1 MDRESHSASDVLGEL
16 DRRRALDPN
25 VHGTSLFGLVYPTG
39 RADIEALIHE
49 VYDRFLFSN
58 ALNPLRFSE
67 LSRMERD
74 VVTIAASLVHRNETG
89 KSPGAVT
96 SGGTESILMSMLVA
110 RERARARGVERPVIL
125 APESAHPAYAK
136 AAHYFDMGY
145 ERIALDD
152 QYRASAS
159 SARELLTSDT
169 AVIVANAYS
178 YPHGA
183 MDPVVDLAAIAA
195 EAGICCH
202 VDACIGGFVLPYME
216 MLGRDVAPW
225 DFRVAGVTQLSM
237 DAHKYAYVPKGAS
250 IVLYRDDDWA
260 WLQTFFYEQW
270 GSGLYATA
278 AIAGA
283 RSAAAT
289 VSLWALFEYLGVDG
303 YRAIAS
309 DLLDATD
316 RFRAGVEH
324 IEGLDIVGDPIG
336 PLFALTSDTIDLYGV
351 SEAMEKRGW
360 FLNRN
365 TKPKGLHL
373 MLSPIHASVIER
385 MLSDLAECVAV
396 HDSPLNDQARYS

>member
-1 MDRESHSASDVLGEL
+1 MNHEPHSLSDVLGDL
-16 DRRRALDPN
+16 DRRRAKDPN
-25 VHGTSLFGLVYPTG
+25 VHGSSLFGLVYPTG
-39 RADIEALIHE
+39 RRDIEELIHE
-49 VYDRFLFSN
+49 VYDRYLFTN
-58 ALNPLRFSE
+58 ALNPLRFGE
-67 LSRMERD
+67 LSRIEKE
-74 VVTIAASLVHRNETG
+74 VIQFSASLVHRPASD

-110 RERARARGVERPVIL
+110 REKARARGVQRPVIL

-152 QYRASAS
+152 QYRASVS
-159 SARELLTSDT
+159 SARDLLSRDT

-183 MDPVVDLAAIAA
+183 LDPVSDLAALAG

-202 VDACIGGFVLPYME
+202 VDACIGGYVLPYME

-225 DFRVAGVTQLSM
+225 DFRVPGVTQLSM

-250 IVLYRDDDWA
+250 IILYRDDDWA
-260 WLQTFFYEQW
+260 WLQTFFYEKW

-283 RSAAAT
+283 RSPAAI
-289 VSLWALFEYLGVDG
+289 VSLWALFQYLGTSG
-303 YRAIAS
+303 YRDIAAE
-309 DLLDATD
+309 LLDATD
-316 RFRAGVEH
+316 RFREGVQQ
-324 IEGLDIVGDPIG
+324 IDGLRIVGSPVG
-336 PLFALTSDTIDLYGV
+336 PLIALTSDTLDLYGV
-351 SEAMEKRGW
+351 GDAMEKRGW

-365 TKPKGLHL
+365 TDPVGLHL
-373 MLSPIHASVIER
+373 MLSPIHAQVIDK
-385 MLSDLAECVAV
+385 LLNDLAECVKDHHAAT
-396 HDSPLNDQARYS
+396 SREARYS